1 MTDSTKLA
9 LATGQSKLTLQHC
22 QRLAYVYV
30 RQSTAKQVERNRE
43 SQENQYHLVE
53 RAKMLGWSTERIRII
68 DMDQAQTASSSSHR
82 AGFKDLVAEV
92 SLGLVGIIF
101 GWEVSRLAR
110 NNSDWYHL
118 LDLAAL
124 FKTLIADNDGIYD
137 PRLYNDRLL
146 LGLKGTMSEAE
157 LYLIRQRMDAGRLN
171 QVHKGTY
178 RQCLPTGLVRLPDGT
193 VVKDPDDSIRHTIEL
208 VFNQFAEKGSSWK
221 VAKAL
226 KQAGV
231 LLPRCQ
237 TGGFFRG
244 QLLWKPVTEAAVY
257 KILNNP
263 GYAGA
268 FVYGRRP
275 TDPFRKQITGRP
287 IQVHKPMEEWI
298 NIQQNVIQ
306 LISAGNN
313 TCPIKRN
320 SGRMPQILGGQPQA
334 LRELADKARH
344 YCKVYWCVGSVVLE
358 CG

>member
-1 MTDSTKLA
+1 MTDTMKPA
-9 LATGQSKLTLQHC
+9 LVSGQVKLTAQHF

-53 RAKMLGWSTERIRII
+53 RAKTLGWPTDRIRII
-68 DMDQAQTASSSSHR
+68 DMDQAHSAASSIHR

-137 PRLYNDRLL
+137 PHLYNDRLL
-146 LGLKGTMSEAE
+146 LGLKGTMGEAE
-157 LYLIRQRMDAGRLN
+157 LYLIRQRMHAGRIN

-178 RQCLPTGLVRLPDGT
+178 RQCLPTGLVRLSDGT
-193 VVKDPDDSIRHTIEL
+193 VVKDPDDGIRHTIEL
-208 VFNQFAEKGSSWK
+208 VFNQFVEKSSSWK

-231 LLPRCQ
+231 LLPRRQ

-257 KILNNP
+257 EILQNP
-263 GYAGA
+263 AYAGA

-275 TDPFRKQITGRP
+275 ADPVRKQITGRAS
-287 IQVHKPMEEWI
+287 QVHKPMEEWI
-298 NIQQNVIQ
+298 SIHQNSTR

-313 TCPIKRN
+313 ICLIKSN
-320 SGRMPQILGGQPQA
+320 SDRMPQILAG
-334 LRELADKARH
+334 KAAVF
-344 YCKVYWCVGSVVLE
+344 KE
-358 CG
+358 